1 MCQVCQSLSL
11 HSFLMLPMQRVTR
24 LPLLTAAILSHCTD
38 HHGDDGDQDSLVFSE
53 KTTYQEC
60 LRALNSLVTRCN
72 EGARHRDRQDQLV
85 KINNNLDFKYGD
97 QTLNKD

>member
-1 MCQVCQSLSL
+1 MSQVCQSLSL

-24 LPLLTAAILSHCTD
+24 LPLLTAAILSHCSDQDD
-38 HHGDDGDQDSLVFSE
+38 HDQDSLVFSE
-53 KTTYQEC
+53 KSTYQEC

-97 QTLNKD
+97 YSITED